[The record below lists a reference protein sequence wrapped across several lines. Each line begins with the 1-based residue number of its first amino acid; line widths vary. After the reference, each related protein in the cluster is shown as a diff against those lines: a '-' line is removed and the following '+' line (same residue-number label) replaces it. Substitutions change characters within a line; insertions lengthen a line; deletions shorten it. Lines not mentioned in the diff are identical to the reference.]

1 MASRIAVVSAA
12 ALSLAA
18 VATSASAEETRV
30 RARYDLTLAG
40 FNIGAASMQA
50 GVDGKAYDMN
60 VSVRLT
66 GLARFLTGGRG
77 AATSRGVLEPARPSP
92 SAYAINTKSGDK
104 GQIIRFALASD
115 AVSQLSVEPP
125 SKTNGVVPVTEADK
139 KGVVDPVSAL
149 MMPAPAGADPLTP
162 AACDRVLPVFDGRQ
176 RFDVTLRYDRT
187 EDVKSSKSGAGQY
200 SGKAIVCRASYKA
213 IAGHRPGR
221 KQVTFLENNKD
232 MEVWLAPVAGTRAL
246 LPWKIAV
253 RTEVGLAVIQ
263 ASSFV
268 VGAPADKTAR
278 GSNL

>member
-1 MASRIAVVSAA
+1 MASRIAVASAA
-12 ALSLAA
+12 ALLISSTA
-18 VATSASAEETRV
+18 ASAEETRV

-40 FNIGAASMQA
+40 FSIGAASMQA

-77 AATSRGVLEPARPSP
+77 AATSRGVLEAARPSP
-92 SAYAINTKSGDK
+92 VAYAINTKSGDK
-104 GQIIRFALASD
+104 GQVIRFALASD

-125 SKTNGVVPVTEADK
+125 SKTNGVVPVTDADK
-139 KGVVDPVSAL
+139 KGIVDPVSAL

-187 EDVKSSKSGAGQY
+187 EDVKTAKSGAGQY
-200 SGKAIVCRASYKA
+200 SGKAVVCKASYKA
-213 IAGHRPGR
+213 IAGHKPGR

-232 MEVWLAPVAGTRAL
+232 MEIWLAPVAGTRAL

-278 GSNL
+278 GADL